1 MLLLQVPAMRS
12 VGADAVLLEVDA
24 DVVLLEAEV
33 GMLVVVGMY

>member
-1 MLLLQVPAMRS
+1 MRS